1 MKTDDMKKDGK
12 ATTKNDKMMQGKKPM
27 EKKQ

>member
-1 MKTDDMKKDGK
+1 MKKDGK
-12 ATTKNDKMMQGKKPM
+12 AMMKDDKMMPGDKPM